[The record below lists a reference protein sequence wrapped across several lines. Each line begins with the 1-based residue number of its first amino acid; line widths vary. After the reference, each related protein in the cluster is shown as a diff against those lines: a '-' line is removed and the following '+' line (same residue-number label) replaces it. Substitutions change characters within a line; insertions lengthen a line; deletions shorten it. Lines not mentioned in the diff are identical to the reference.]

1 MTQQLARYQS
11 ALKALKALIDAEK
24 QSLRCAEACGQIE
37 PGSSRARITTAN
49 ARWSTA
55 AEHRDRMFHEAHCT
69 VVEAGLAEPFPDDY
83 YGTSQTGHAWGAFE
97 IVRRKPGA
105 A

>member
-24 QSLRCAEACGQIE
+24 KSLRCAEARARIE
-37 PGSSRARITTAN
+37 PGSSRARTTTAN

-55 AEHRDRMFHEAHCT
+55 AEHRDRTLHEAHCT

-83 YGTSQTGHAWGAFE
+83 YGTFRTGHAWGPFE
-97 IVRRKPGA
+97 IVRRRPGA
-105 A
+105 S